1 MKMSVAR
8 QLALL
13 AAALT
18 FLVLLIGS
26 LAFVSW
32 REIRDLRSALTPA
45 QLQSFRIADQLQTR
59 LRNLGSKLRKYE
71 EGGRPE
77 DWRSFEDESRQL
89 DAWLMTQRSA
99 RWSYMTIASPSLRA
113 SHGPPNPVQMVL
125 VSAGP

>member
-1 MKMSVAR
+1 MKIPVAR

-18 FLVLLIGS
+18 FLVLLIGW

-45 QLQSFRIADQLQTR
+45 QLQSFRIADQLQAR
-59 LRNLGSKLRKYE
+59 LRILGSHLRKYE

-89 DAWLMTQRSA
+89 DAWLKTQRSA
-99 RWSYMTIASPSLRA
+99 LSTPGEKAI
-113 SHGPPNPVQMVL
+113 
-125 VSAGP
+125 VSEINTVYDELSCCRS